1 MRILMICPSYPPQD
15 AICGVGDYT
24 RCLAEEL
31 ARQGED
37 VVAVTSDRYRGSTAG
52 SVRVVPMFQRWTWD
66 TAIRLAKLSMYPRA
80 DVIHFQYTPELYGQG
95 LGMVLAPLLLR
106 MQARQTAVVVT
117 FHTLIGGGF
126 QSKLMAPY
134 LLAAAHHSISANEE
148 VTALIRR
155 HLPRLAR
162 RMTEIP
168 IGASIPAVATA
179 FSNRKEENRRVLG
192 MPNASPLLVY
202 FGLVYPGKGLE
213 TLFEALR
220 YVLSA
225 YSHATLM
232 IIGNVR
238 PQDQAY
244 RAYLEQLSRDLGVDA
259 SIRWMEYQPA
269 DAVARLLQAADLF
282 VVPYDQGVSIRRSS
296 LMAGLAQGLPVVST
310 YPAVPSAYLR
320 DGDNISLVPSR
331 DPHALAERIVS
342 LLTQPDDAIR
352 MGKAAAALAERFTW
366 LVIARETRDLYA
378 RLLRR

>member
-1 MRILMICPSYPPQD
+1 MRILMVCPSYPPQD
-15 AICGVGDYT
+15 VTCGVGDYT

-31 ARQGED
+31 ASQGED
-37 VVAVTSDRYRGSTAG
+37 VVAVTSDRYRGSTEG
-52 SVRVVPMFQRWTWD
+52 HVRIVPTFRRWSWD
-66 TAIRLAKLSMYPRA
+66 AAMRLVKLSTSPHA
-80 DVIHFQYTPELYGQG
+80 DVIHFQYTPELYGRG
-95 LGMVLAPLLLR
+95 IGMVLAPLLLR

-126 QSKLMAPY
+126 RSKLVAPY
-134 LLAAAHHSISANEE
+134 LLATAHHSISANEE

-168 IGASIPAVATA
+168 IGANIPTVAAA

-220 YVLSA
+220 HVLSA

-244 RAYLEQLSRDLGVDA
+244 RAHLEQLSRDLGVDA

-310 YPAVPSAYLR
+310 HPAVPSAYLR

-331 DPHALAERIVS
+331 NSHALAERIVS

-366 LVIARETRDLYA
+366 PVIARETRDLYA